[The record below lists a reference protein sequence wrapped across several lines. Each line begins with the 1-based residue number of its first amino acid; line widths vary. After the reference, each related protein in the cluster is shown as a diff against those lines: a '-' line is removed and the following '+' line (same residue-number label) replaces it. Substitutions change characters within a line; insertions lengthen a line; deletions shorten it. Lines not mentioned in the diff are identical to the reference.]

1 MAIHEADLRCST
13 QARGLGLDPAGTAVS
28 MPAVLLVEVPLPWPD
43 DVGGL
48 PAIAELAGL
57 AAALGARVQAV
68 VPDPGRR
75 ARGEARIVL
84 HRRPDGPFRGYDR
97 HVVTVPADALAD
109 GVRAVAASPATSPG
123 TDVLVCSHGARD
135 RCCGSL
141 GTALASTMAPRPGVD
156 VVRTSHLG
164 GHRFA
169 PTVLVLP
176 SGAAWAWMD
185 ADLLAAVVDRSAAP
199 SELRPHYRGS
209 TAMAHPALQVA
220 EAEVFAR
227 VGWAWLDQARH
238 GAVEDLGDGRWRAR
252 IESAAG
258 AWTATV
264 EEGGTSPQP
273 PCGVPLALAN
283 KEDRRWHLADLAAP

>member
-1 MAIHEADLRCST
+1 MAMQAADLRCST

-43 DVGGL
+43 DIGEL
-48 PAIAELAGL
+48 PAIAALAGQ

-75 ARGEARIVL
+75 ASGEARIVL
-84 HRRPDGPFRGYDR
+84 HRRPPGPFRGYDR

-109 GVRAVAASPATSPG
+109 GVRAVAASSTTSPG

-141 GTALASTMAPRPGVD
+141 GTALAATMPPRRGVD

-176 SGAAWAWMD
+176 SGTAWAWMD
-185 ADLLAAVVDRSAAP
+185 EDLLTAVVDRSVAP

-209 TAMAHPALQVA
+209 TAMAHPALQVV
-220 EAEVFAR
+220 EAEMLAR
-227 VGWAWLDQARH
+227 VGWEWLDHARD
-238 GAVEDLGDGRWRAR
+238 GTVEDLGDGHWRAR
-252 IESAAG
+252 IESTAG
-258 AWTATV
+258 TWTGTV
-264 EEGGTSPQP
+264 EEGGTTPQP
-273 PCGVPLALAN
+273 PCGAPLALAN
-283 KEDRRWHLADLAAP
+283 KEDRRWHLADLHGP